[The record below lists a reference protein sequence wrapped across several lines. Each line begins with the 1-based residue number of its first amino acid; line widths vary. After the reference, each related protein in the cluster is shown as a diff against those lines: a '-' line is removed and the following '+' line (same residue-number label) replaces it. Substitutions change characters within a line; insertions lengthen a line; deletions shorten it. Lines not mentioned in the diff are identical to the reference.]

1 MHKNTIVRLIYKLFS
16 QTFVFLK
23 KYYYESKTP
32 KEEEDPEASGRGLAL
47 VVRLHAMR
55 AHGKMAKNYLHYL
68 HPICNHLNDRRM

>member
-16 QTFVFLK
+16 QTFGFLK

-47 VVRLHAMR
+47 VARLTMR
-55 AHGKMAKNYLHYL
+55 AHTCTKAEKLPTLPTPYLQ
-68 HPICNHLNDRRM
+68 PSE